1 MVPLAL
7 ACAASVAC
15 ARPGDSSFAKGPV
28 ASQDGEPAVASKSS
42 SPDGTQPRAL
52 TSDGDEP
59 GASPAASGE
68 TRVVELDVPGHRPA
82 IVSVP
87 PGSKSAPVMVAA
99 HGAGDRA
106 EEQCAYWAHHVG
118 RHAFILCP
126 RGVPM
131 NRHPQTG
138 WFFRH
143 HHALGKEVQA
153 ALTAFRAQHPRGDT
167 RSMVFTGYSQGATM
181 GALHAHTVPG
191 QLSRLLLIEGGF
203 GEWDVP
209 TAKKFLLRGGKRV
222 VLLCGITH
230 CAHGAK
236 RGRAMLARGK
246 VPVRIEYVKGGG
258 HTYGGS
264 VGERAVKHLAW
275 LVEDDERWTRWR
287 KSRE

>member
-1 MVPLAL
+1 MAN
-7 ACAASVAC
+7 AGCATA
-15 ARPGDSSFAKGPV
+15 GGSSFGKGPRSS
-28 ASQDGEPAVASKSS
+28 SQAAPPGVASKSS
-42 SPDGTQPRAL
+42 NPDSTQPSALTPDGPEPDNRA
-52 TSDGDEP
+52 EP
-59 GASPAASGE
+59 AGE
-68 TRVVELDVPGHRPA
+68 TRLVELTVVGHRPA

-87 PGSKSAPVMVAA
+87 PGSRTAPVMVAA

-118 RHAFILCP
+118 RHVFILCP

-153 ALTAFRAQHPRGDT
+153 AIKAFRAEHPRADT
-167 RSMVFTGYSQGATM
+167 RAMVFTGYSQGATM

-203 GEWDVP
+203 GEWDIP
-209 TAKKFLLRGGKRV
+209 TAKKFLSQGGKRV

-236 RGRAMLARGK
+236 RGRAMLERGK

-264 VGERAVKHLAW
+264 VGERAVEHLAW
-275 LVEDDERWTRWR
+275 LVEDDERWSKWR